1 MLSAITSLRLSY
13 RGSAAQDRGRCS
25 TQGMK
30 DATSFGSFYMSSTA
44 VPKRTEQ
51 TIPPPELNSDRSEQ
65 NSTETKLR
73 KLSVRLIAVQDFE
86 RRRIARELH
95 DSTGQ
100 TVALL
105 KMNLDRLAKLGQLN
119 PEQAGLVSE
128 SVALV
133 EAMRIQLRTISYLL
147 HPPLL
152 DELGLVSA
160 LRVLVEGF
168 SQRSGIEARL
178 EIADNFSRL
187 PIEVE
192 ISIYRIV
199 QECLTNIHRHS
210 GSPTARIRV
219 ERHAAEIEIEVEDN
233 GKGMNDEKNIGG
245 PGVGLSGMRERA
257 RQLGGTLE
265 IKSNGEGTTVV
276 ARLPLSNATAAAT
289 AA

>member
-1 MLSAITSLRLSY
+1 MASN
-13 RGSAAQDRGRCS
+13 
-25 TQGMK
+25 
-30 DATSFGSFYMSSTA
+30 A
-44 VPKRTEQ
+44 VPKRAAQ
-51 TIPPPELNSDRSEQ
+51 TIPLPEPNPDSNEQ
-65 NSTETKLR
+65 KSTETKLR
-73 KLSVRLIAVQDFE
+73 ELSVRLIAVQDFE

-105 KMNLDRLAKLGQLN
+105 KMNLDRLAQLGQLSL
-119 PEQAGLVSE
+119 EQARLVCE

-133 EAMRIQLRTISYLL
+133 EAMGIQVRTISYLL

-178 EIADNFSRL
+178 QIDDDFCKL
-187 PIEVE
+187 PSEVE

-210 GSPTARIRV
+210 GSPTAKIRV

-233 GKGMNDEKNIGG
+233 GKGITDGKNTNG

-257 RQLGGTLE
+257 WQLGGTLE
-265 IKSNGEGTTVV
+265 IKSNGKGTIVI
-276 ARLPLSNATAAAT
+276 ARLPFSNESADGGRTR
-289 AA
+289 

>member
-1 MLSAITSLRLSY
+1 MASN
-13 RGSAAQDRGRCS
+13 
-25 TQGMK
+25 
-30 DATSFGSFYMSSTA
+30 A
-44 VPKRTEQ
+44 VPKRAAQ
-51 TIPPPELNSDRSEQ
+51 TIPLPEPNPDSSEQ
-65 NSTETKLR
+65 KNTETKLR
-73 KLSVRLIAVQDFE
+73 ELSVRLDFE

-95 DSTGQ
+95 DCTGQ

-105 KMNLDRLAKLGQLN
+105 KMNLDRIAQLGQLSL
-119 PEQAGLVSE
+119 EQARLVCE

-133 EAMRIQLRTISYLL
+133 EAMRMQVRTISHLL

-152 DELGLVSA
+152 DELGLASGLRA
-160 LRVLVEGF
+160 LIEGF
-168 SQRSGIEARL
+168 SERSGIEARL

-219 ERHAAEIEIEVEDN
+219 ERHATGIEVEVEDT
-233 GKGMNDEKNIGG
+233 GKGMTDEKNISG

-265 IKSNGEGTTVV
+265 IKSNGKGMTVL
-276 ARLPLSNATAAAT
+276 ARLPFSSGSAAAMD
-289 AA
+289 AASCAPS

>member
-1 MLSAITSLRLSY
+1 
-13 RGSAAQDRGRCS
+13 
-25 TQGMK
+25 MK
-30 DATSFGSFYMSSTA
+30 YATSFGSFYMSSGLA
-44 VPKRTEQ
+44 PKRAEQ
-51 TIPPPELNSDRSEQ
+51 SIPLRERDSGRSEQ
-65 NSTETKLR
+65 KSAETKLR
-73 KLSVRLIAVQDFE
+73 KLNVRLIAVQDFE

-105 KMNLDRLAKLGQLN
+105 KMNLDRLAKLGQLS
-119 PEQAGLVSE
+119 PEQAELVSQ

-168 SQRSGIEARL
+168 SQRSGIESRL
-178 EIADNFSRL
+178 QIDDNFGHL
-187 PIEVE
+187 PSEVE

-219 ERHAAEIEIEVEDN
+219 ERHAAEIEIEVQDS
-233 GKGMNDEKNIGG
+233 GKGMNDEKNTSR
-245 PGVGLSGMRERA
+245 PGVGLGGMRERA
-257 RQLGGTLE
+257 GQLGGTLE
-265 IKSNGEGTTVV
+265 IISNGEGTKIV
-276 ARLPLSNATAAAT
+276 ARLPLLTVAAAAT

>member
-1 MLSAITSLRLSY
+1 
-13 RGSAAQDRGRCS
+13 
-25 TQGMK
+25 
-30 DATSFGSFYMSSTA
+30 MSSPA
-44 VPKRTEQ
+44 VPKQAEQ
-51 TIPPPELNSDRSEQ
+51 TIPLRELNSDKSEQ
-65 NSTETKLR
+65 KSTETKLR
-73 KLSVRLIAVQDFE
+73 KLSVRLIAVQDQE

-105 KMNLDRLAKLGQLN
+105 KMNLDRLPQLGKLS

-152 DELGLVSA
+152 DELGLVSV
-160 LRVLVEGF
+160 LRGLVEGF
-168 SQRSGIEARL
+168 SERSGIEARL
-178 EIADNFSRL
+178 QIDDDFSQL
-187 PIEVE
+187 PSEVE

-219 ERHAAEIEIEVEDN
+219 ERHAAEIEIEVEDD
-233 GKGMNDEKNIGG
+233 GKGITDEKNANG

-257 RQLGGTLE
+257 RQFGGTLE
-265 IKSNGEGTTVV
+265 IKSNCKGTNVIV
-276 ARLPLSNATAAAT
+276 RLPLPNESVAKVAAGS
-289 AA
+289 